1 MSTKM
6 AILDLL
12 KMNVF
17 GNKGFDIINPVN
29 DVTNKIL
36 SRDSKTLQTRS
47 CDQSLVTLAFL

>member
-17 GNKGFDIINPVN
+17 GNKDFDIINLVN